1 MIDIVQNYYEI
12 LNDGKKS
19 ENSLW
24 EIISSRSD
32 YLDFIKYS
40 YKHYNLSEKERIWVS
55 LCISRHT
62 MYYFLQGISKDPSVL
77 ASQYEEGALFITQ
90 IKELVEAT
98 YQLFYHK
105 NIFKGDLI
113 NKFIIFTEK
122 IKKVEEISNTK

>member
-1 MIDIVQNYYEI
+1 
-12 LNDGKKS
+12 
-19 ENSLW
+19 
-24 EIISSRSD
+24 
-32 YLDFIKYS
+32 
-40 YKHYNLSEKERIWVS
+40 
-55 LCISRHT
+55 

-77 ASQYEEGALFITQ
+77 MSQYEEGALFITQ